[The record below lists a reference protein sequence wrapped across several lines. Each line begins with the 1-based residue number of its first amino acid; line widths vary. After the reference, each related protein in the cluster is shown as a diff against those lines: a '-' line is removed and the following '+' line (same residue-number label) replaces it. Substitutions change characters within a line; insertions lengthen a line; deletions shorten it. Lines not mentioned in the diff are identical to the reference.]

1 MLIINKFLQLFNKHF
16 SLLILSLASFSFFI
30 INIFLK
36 EQLNSE
42 DYGVYSLLI
51 TYISLLSSFGMLG
64 FEQTLLR
71 NSVIK
76 LKLEID
82 KALIVPII
90 FSALLV
96 SLIGSFLM
104 FNNYNLG
111 LDISLIF
118 LLSLMVILV
127 KLIYNLYRLSSRFV
141 TSQIALN
148 FWKIALFFVVL
159 FFFFFDYSLS
169 LRDVFLSIIVFFFLS
184 LFLFFGLINK
194 VLFIS
199 NLDFQQVLKQSAL
212 FMLTLFTI
220 SLISFGDRFFIESR
234 FGLIVLGDYFFY
246 INMFLF
252 PFSLFQTYIGFK
264 EIVSF
269 KKDFQITVLNSK
281 LLYILKNAIYFSLFL
296 FTTLYLVDYCNI
308 YNFNISSNLNII
320 IPLIFLGIIKIAYSL
335 LSAAMGAICSDDM
348 LFEVNVKS
356 ILSILVVMPLIYY
369 FSFNISITLIFII
382 ALWLIRCFIWYNQ
395 LQKNEN

>member
-51 TYISLLSSFGMLG
+51 TYISLLSSFGILG

-199 NLDFQQVLKQSAL
+199 NLDFQHVLKQSAL

-296 FTTLYLVDYCNI
+296 FTTLYLVDYWNL

-356 ILSILVVMPLIYY
+356 VLSILVVMPLIYY

-395 LQKNEN
+395 LQKK

>member
-51 TYISLLSSFGMLG
+51 TYISLLSSFGILG

-220 SLISFGDRFFIESR
+220 SFISFGDRFFIESR

-296 FTTLYLVDYCNI
+296 FTTLYLVDYWNL

>member
-51 TYISLLSSFGMLG
+51 TYISLLSSFGILG

-111 LDISLIF
+111 LDLSLIF

-127 KLIYNLYRLSSRFV
+127 KLIYNLYRLISRFV

-184 LFLFFGLINK
+184 LFLFFDLINK

-281 LLYILKNAIYFSLFL
+281 LLFILKNAIYFSLFL
-296 FTTLYLVDYCNI
+296 FTTLYLVDYWNL

>member
-281 LLYILKNAIYFSLFL
+281 LLFILKNAIYFSLFL
-296 FTTLYLVDYCNI
+296 FTTLYLVDYWNL

-356 ILSILVVMPLIYY
+356 VLSILVVMPLIYY

>member
-127 KLIYNLYRLSSRFV
+127 KLIYNLYRLISRFV

-281 LLYILKNAIYFSLFL
+281 LLFILKNAIYFSLFL
-296 FTTLYLVDYCNI
+296 FTTLYLVDYCNL

-356 ILSILVVMPLIYY
+356 VLSILVVMPLIYY

>member
-296 FTTLYLVDYCNI
+296 FTTLYLVDYWNL

-356 ILSILVVMPLIYY
+356 VLSILVVIPLIYY

>member
-51 TYISLLSSFGMLG
+51 TYISLLSSFGILG

-281 LLYILKNAIYFSLFL
+281 LLFILKNAIYFSLFL
-296 FTTLYLVDYCNI
+296 FTTLYLVDYCNL

-356 ILSILVVMPLIYY
+356 IFSILVVMPLIYY

>member
-281 LLYILKNAIYFSLFL
+281 LLFILKNAIYFSLFL
-296 FTTLYLVDYCNI
+296 FTTLYLVDYWNL

-356 ILSILVVMPLIYY
+356 VLSILVVMPLIYY
-369 FSFNISITLIFII
+369 FAFNISITLIFII

-395 LQKNEN
+395 LQKK

>member
-111 LDISLIF
+111 LDLSLIF

-281 LLYILKNAIYFSLFL
+281 LLFILKNAIYFSLFL
-296 FTTLYLVDYCNI
+296 FTTLYLVDYWNL

-348 LFEVNVKS
+348 LFKVNVKS
-356 ILSILVVMPLIYY
+356 ILSILVLMPLIYY

>member
-51 TYISLLSSFGMLG
+51 TYISLLSSFGILG

-148 FWKIALFFVVL
+148 FWKIALIFVVL

-184 LFLFFGLINK
+184 LFLFFDLRNK

-281 LLYILKNAIYFSLFL
+281 LLFIFKNAIYFSLFL
-296 FTTLYLVDYCNI
+296 FTTLYLVDYWNL

>member
-281 LLYILKNAIYFSLFL
+281 LLFILKNAIYFSLFL
-296 FTTLYLVDYCNI
+296 FTTLYLVDYWNL

-348 LFEVNVKS
+348 LFEVNIKS

-369 FSFNISITLIFII
+369 FAFNISITLIFII

-395 LQKNEN
+395 LQKK

>member
-199 NLDFQQVLKQSAL
+199 NLDFQQILKQSAL

-296 FTTLYLVDYCNI
+296 FTTLYLVDYWNL

>member
-281 LLYILKNAIYFSLFL
+281 LLFILKNAIYFSLFL
-296 FTTLYLVDYCNI
+296 FTTLYLVDYWNL

-356 ILSILVVMPLIYY
+356 VLSILVVIPLIYY

>member
-1 MLIINKFLQLFNKHF
+1 MLIVNKFLQLFNKHF

-42 DYGVYSLLI
+42 DYGLYSLLI

-111 LDISLIF
+111 LGVSLIF

-127 KLIYNLYRLSSRFV
+127 KLIYSLYRLGSRFV
-141 TSQIALN
+141 ISQIALN
-148 FWKIALFFVVL
+148 FWKIALFCVVL
-159 FFFFFDYSLS
+159 FFFFFDYPLT
-169 LRDVFLSIIVFFFLS
+169 LRDVFTCIIALFFLS
-184 LFLFFGLINK
+184 LFLFFGLIK
-194 VLFIS
+194 KILFIS

-220 SLISFGDRFFIESR
+220 SLIGFGDRFFIESR

-269 KKDFQITVLNSK
+269 KKDFHINFLNSK
-281 LLYILKNAIYFSLFL
+281 LLFLLKKSIYFSLFL
-296 FTTLYLVDYCNI
+296 FTILYLVDYCNL

-320 IPLIFLGIIKIAYSL
+320 IPLILLGVIKISYSL

-348 LFEVNVKS
+348 LYDINIKS
-356 ILSILVVMPLIYY
+356 IISILLVVPLMY
-369 FSFNISITLIFII
+369 FFSYNISLTIIFII
-382 ALWLIRCFIWYNQ
+382 ALWLIRCFIWYSQ
-395 LQKNEN
+395 LQKHEN

>member
-127 KLIYNLYRLSSRFV
+127 KLIYNLYRLSSQFV

-281 LLYILKNAIYFSLFL
+281 LLFILKNAIYFSLFL
-296 FTTLYLVDYCNI
+296 FTTLYLVDYWNL

-348 LFEVNVKS
+348 LFEVNIKS

>member
-281 LLYILKNAIYFSLFL
+281 LLFILKNAIYFSLFL
-296 FTTLYLVDYCNI
+296 FTTLYLVDYWNL

-348 LFEVNVKS
+348 LFEVNIKS

-395 LQKNEN
+395 LQKK

>member
-1 MLIINKFLQLFNKHF
+1 MLIVNKFLQLFNKHF

-30 INIFLK
+30 VNIFLK

-42 DYGVYSLLI
+42 DYGLYSLLI

-199 NLDFQQVLKQSAL
+199 NLDFQQILNQSAL

-281 LLYILKNAIYFSLFL
+281 LLFILKNAIYFSLFL
-296 FTTLYLVDYCNI
+296 FTTLYLVDYWNL

-356 ILSILVVMPLIYY
+356 ILSILVLMPLIYY

>member
-51 TYISLLSSFGMLG
+51 TYISLLSSFGILG

-111 LDISLIF
+111 LDLSLIF

-127 KLIYNLYRLSSRFV
+127 KLIYNLYRLISRFV

-148 FWKIALFFVVL
+148 FRKIALFFVVL

-184 LFLFFGLINK
+184 LFLFFDLINK

-281 LLYILKNAIYFSLFL
+281 LLFILKNAIYFSLFL
-296 FTTLYLVDYCNI
+296 FTTLYLVDYWNL

-348 LFEVNVKS
+348 LFKVNVKS
-356 ILSILVVMPLIYY
+356 ILSILVLMPLIYY

>member
-281 LLYILKNAIYFSLFL
+281 LLFILKNAIYFSLFL
-296 FTTLYLVDYCNI
+296 FTTLYLVDYWNL

-335 LSAAMGAICSDDM
+335 LSAAMCAICSDDM

-356 ILSILVVMPLIYY
+356 VLSILVVMPLIYY
-369 FSFNISITLIFII
+369 FAFNISITLIFII

-395 LQKNEN
+395 LQKK

>member
-111 LDISLIF
+111 LDLSLIF

-281 LLYILKNAIYFSLFL
+281 LLFILKNAIYFSLF
-296 FTTLYLVDYCNI
+296 FFSKLYLVDYWNL

>member
-51 TYISLLSSFGMLG
+51 TYISLLSSFGILG

-281 LLYILKNAIYFSLFL
+281 LLFILKNAIYFSLFL
-296 FTTLYLVDYCNI
+296 FTTLYLVDYWNL

-356 ILSILVVMPLIYY
+356 VLSILVVIPLIYY

>member
-51 TYISLLSSFGMLG
+51 TYISLLSSFGILG

-184 LFLFFGLINK
+184 LFLFFDLRNK

-199 NLDFQQVLKQSAL
+199 NLDFQHVLKQSAL

-220 SLISFGDRFFIESR
+220 SFISFGDRFFIESR

-281 LLYILKNAIYFSLFL
+281 LLFILKNAIYFSLFL
-296 FTTLYLVDYCNI
+296 FTTLYLVDYWNL

>member
-199 NLDFQQVLKQSAL
+199 KLDFQQVLKQSAL

-296 FTTLYLVDYCNI
+296 FTTLYLVDYWNL
-308 YNFNISSNLNII
+308 YNFNIPSNLNII

>member
-51 TYISLLSSFGMLG
+51 TYISLLSSFGILG

-296 FTTLYLVDYCNI
+296 FTTLYLVDYWNL

-320 IPLIFLGIIKIAYSL
+320 IPLIFLGIIKITYSL

-356 ILSILVVMPLIYY
+356 VLSILVVMPLIYY

-395 LQKNEN
+395 LQKK

>member
-51 TYISLLSSFGMLG
+51 TYISLLSSFGILG

-199 NLDFQQVLKQSAL
+199 NLDFQQILKQSAL

-281 LLYILKNAIYFSLFL
+281 LLFILKNAIYFSLFL
-296 FTTLYLVDYCNI
+296 FTTLYLVDYWNL

>member
-281 LLYILKNAIYFSLFL
+281 LLFILKNAIYFSLFL
-296 FTTLYLVDYCNI
+296 FTTLYLVDYWNL

-348 LFEVNVKS
+348 LFEVNIKS

-382 ALWLIRCFIWYNQ
+382 ALWLIRCFIWYGQ
-395 LQKNEN
+395 LQKHEN

>member
-199 NLDFQQVLKQSAL
+199 NLDFQQILKQSAL

-296 FTTLYLVDYCNI
+296 FTTLYLVDYWNL

-356 ILSILVVMPLIYY
+356 VLSILVVIPLIYY

-395 LQKNEN
+395 LQKK

>member
-42 DYGVYSLLI
+42 DYGLYSLLI

-199 NLDFQQVLKQSAL
+199 NLDFQQILKQSAL

-281 LLYILKNAIYFSLFL
+281 LLFILKNAIYFSLFL
-296 FTTLYLVDYCNI
+296 FTTLYLVDYWNL

-320 IPLIFLGIIKIAYSL
+320 IPLILLGIIKIAYSL

>member
-51 TYISLLSSFGMLG
+51 TYISLLSSFGILG

-281 LLYILKNAIYFSLFL
+281 LLFILKNAIYFSLFL
-296 FTTLYLVDYCNI
+296 FTTLYLVDYWNL

>member
-281 LLYILKNAIYFSLFL
+281 LLFILKNAIYFSLFL
-296 FTTLYLVDYCNI
+296 FTTLYLVDYWNL

-348 LFEVNVKS
+348 LFEVNIKS

>member
-42 DYGVYSLLI
+42 DYGVYSHLI
-51 TYISLLSSFGMLG
+51 TYISLLSSFGILG

-296 FTTLYLVDYCNI
+296 FTTLYLVDYWNL

>member
-1 MLIINKFLQLFNKHF
+1 
-16 SLLILSLASFSFFI
+16 
-30 INIFLK
+30 
-36 EQLNSE
+36 
-42 DYGVYSLLI
+42 
-51 TYISLLSSFGMLG
+51 
-64 FEQTLLR
+64 
-71 NSVIK
+71 
-76 LKLEID
+76 
-82 KALIVPII
+82 
-90 FSALLV
+90 
-96 SLIGSFLM
+96 
-104 FNNYNLG
+104 
-111 LDISLIF
+111 
-118 LLSLMVILV
+118 
-127 KLIYNLYRLSSRFV
+127 
-141 TSQIALN
+141 
-148 FWKIALFFVVL
+148 
-159 FFFFFDYSLS
+159 
-169 LRDVFLSIIVFFFLS
+169 
-184 LFLFFGLINK
+184 
-194 VLFIS
+194 
-199 NLDFQQVLKQSAL
+199 
-212 FMLTLFTI
+212 MLTLFTI

-281 LLYILKNAIYFSLFL
+281 LLFILKNAIYFSLFL
-296 FTTLYLVDYCNI
+296 FTTLYLVDYCNL

-348 LFEVNVKS
+348 LFKVNVKS
-356 ILSILVVMPLIYY
+356 ILSILVLMPLIYY

>member
-51 TYISLLSSFGMLG
+51 TYISLLSSFGILG

-296 FTTLYLVDYCNI
+296 FTTLYLVDYWNL

-395 LQKNEN
+395 LQKK

>member
-51 TYISLLSSFGMLG
+51 TYISLLSSFGILG

-296 FTTLYLVDYCNI
+296 FTTLYLVDYWNL

>member
-51 TYISLLSSFGMLG
+51 TYISLLSSFGILG

-281 LLYILKNAIYFSLFL
+281 LLFILKNAIYFSLFL
-296 FTTLYLVDYCNI
+296 FTTLYLVDYCNL

>member
-296 FTTLYLVDYCNI
+296 FTTLYLVDYWNL

-348 LFEVNVKS
+348 LFKVNVKS
-356 ILSILVVMPLIYY
+356 ILSILVLMPLIYY

>member
-296 FTTLYLVDYCNI
+296 FTTLYLVDYWNL

-369 FSFNISITLIFII
+369 FAFNISITLIFII